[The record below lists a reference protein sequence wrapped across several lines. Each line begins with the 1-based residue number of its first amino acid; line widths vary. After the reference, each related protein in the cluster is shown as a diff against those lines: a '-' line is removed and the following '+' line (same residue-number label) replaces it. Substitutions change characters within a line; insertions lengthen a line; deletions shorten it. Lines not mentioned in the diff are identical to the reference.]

1 MWVKVSRHNGA
12 GMVGK
17 SRVGYATRI
26 RFAGLAAFC
35 SVLVVLGSW
44 TASCSPRAIEKY
56 SEVAREPNIRPDYSG
71 AVIPANIAPLNFRVL
86 EDGRAY
92 FVSVRSDRGRP
103 IRIFSKTGQ
112 IRIPVRPWHTLL
124 DANRG
129 RGVSFDVYV
138 RGTDRQWRRFQP
150 FANTIAQEDID
161 GTLVFRFMRPIYR
174 WWKDI
179 GIYQRNLAN
188 YSASVV
194 LHGRSFGGACLN
206 CHSFV
211 GNDPDTMS
219 IALRSA
225 TYGSHTLL
233 AHDGAVEK
241 IGAKWGYTAWHPSG
255 RVAVYSVNKV
265 TQFFRAGGMEVRDVV
280 DLDSALVCYRV
291 ESGKGESPRELA
303 DKDRLETYPTW
314 SPDGKYLYFCSA
326 PILWKDRNTVPPEN
340 YDKVKY
346 DLRRISYDVA
356 TNQWGKAETVLSAA
370 ETGQSIL
377 LPRISPD
384 GRFLLFCMCRY
395 GCFPVFQPS
404 SDLYLMDLATPT
416 SSGAADPTRSGATDP
431 TRSGATEKPYRKLAI
446 NSEFS
451 ESWHSWSSNSRWIAF
466 SSKRQDGLFT
476 RTYLSYVDGAG
487 TAYKPF
493 VLPQQDPTYYDSLL
507 ETYSVPELVKGPVRV
522 SKSRLAHAARAE
534 PSLTPDIPITGA
546 SPKAVPVDPQQERE

>member
-1 MWVKVSRHNGA
+1 
-12 GMVGK
+12 MVGK
-17 SRVGYATRI
+17 SRVGYATRT
-26 RFAGLAAFC
+26 RFAGLAVFC
-35 SVLVVLGSW
+35 CALVVFGSW
-44 TASCSPRAIEKY
+44 VSSCSPKAIEKY
-56 SEVAREPNIRPDYSG
+56 REVARAPNINPDYSG

-92 FVSVRSDRGRP
+92 FVAIRSDGGHP
-103 IRIFSKTGQ
+103 IRLFSKTGL
-112 IRIPVRPWHTLL
+112 IHIPVRPWRALL

-129 RGVSFDVYV
+129 RAVSFDVYV
-138 RGTDRQWRRFQP
+138 QGADGQWRRFQP
-150 FANTIAQEDID
+150 VANTVAKEDID
-161 GTLVFRFMRPIYR
+161 GTLVFRLMRPIYR

-179 GIYQRNLAN
+179 GIYQRNLTN
-188 YSASVV
+188 YDTSVV

-233 AHDGAVEK
+233 AHDGTVEK

-265 TQFFRAGGMEVRDVV
+265 TQFFQAGGMEVRDVV

-291 ESGKGESPRELA
+291 ESRKGKSPKELA

-326 PILWKDRNTVPPEN
+326 PILWKDRNTVPPVN
-340 YDKVKY
+340 YNKVKY

-356 TNQWGKAETVLSAA
+356 TDQWGKAETVLSAT

-395 GCFPVFQPS
+395 GCFPVYQPS
-404 SDLYLMDLATPT
+404 SDLYLMDLA
-416 SSGAADPTRSGATDP
+416 APTRSGAAG
-431 TRSGATEKPYRKLAI
+431 RQYRKLAI

-466 SSKRQDGLFT
+466 SSKRQGGLFT
-476 RTYLSYVDGAG
+476 RTYLSYVDSEG
-487 TAYKPF
+487 TAHKPF
-493 VLPQQDPTYYDSLL
+493 VVPQQDPTYYDSLL
-507 ETYSVPELVKGPVRV
+507 ETYSVPELIKGPVTA
-522 SKSRLAHAARAE
+522 SKSRLARAARAK
-534 PSLTPDIPITGA
+534 PSVVPDIPLTGA
-546 SPKAVPVDPQQERE
+546 TPKAALIDPQQERE

>member
-1 MWVKVSRHNGA
+1 M
-12 GMVGK
+12 
-17 SRVGYATRI
+17 T
-26 RFAGLAAFC
+26 
-35 SVLVVLGSW
+35 
-44 TASCSPRAIEKY
+44 SCSPKAIEKY
-56 SEVAREPNIRPDYSG
+56 SEVAREPNISPDYSG

-92 FVSVRSDRGRP
+92 FVAVRSDRGHP
-103 IRIFSKTGQ
+103 ISIFSKTGQ
-112 IRIPVRPWHTLL
+112 IHIPVRQWHALL

-129 RGVSFDVYV
+129 REVSFDIYV
-138 RGTDRQWRRFQP
+138 QGPDGQWRRFQP
-150 FANTIAQEDID
+150 LANTTAQEDID
-161 GTLVFRFMRPIYR
+161 GTLVFRFMKPLYR

-179 GIYQRNLAN
+179 GIYQRNLTN
-188 YSASVV
+188 YDVSGV

-219 IALRSA
+219 IALRST

-233 AHDGAVEK
+233 THNGAVEK

-255 RVAVYSVNKV
+255 QVAVYSVNKV

-280 DLDSALVCYRV
+280 DLDSALVCYHV
-291 ESGKGESPRELA
+291 ESGKGTSPKELA

-356 TNQWGKAETVLSAA
+356 TDQWGKAETVLSAA

-404 SDLYLMDLATPT
+404 SDLYLMDLGTPMR
-416 SSGAADPTRSGATDP
+416 SGAA
-431 TRSGATEKPYRKLAI
+431 EKQYRKLAI

-476 RTYLSYVDGAG
+476 RTYLSYVDSAG
-487 TAYKPF
+487 TAHKPF

-507 ETYSVPELVKGPVRV
+507 ETYSVPELVKGPVTV
-522 SKSRLAHAARAE
+522 SKSRLARAARAE
-534 PSLTPDIPITGA
+534 PSVVPEIPITGA
-546 SPKAVPVDPQQERE
+546 SPKVAPSEPQQERE

>member
-1 MWVKVSRHNGA
+1 M
-12 GMVGK
+12 
-17 SRVGYATRI
+17 
-26 RFAGLAAFC
+26 RFAGTAVLGSA
-35 SVLVVLGSW
+35 LVVLGTW
-44 TASCSPRAIEKY
+44 MASCSPKTIEKY
-56 SEVAREPNIRPDYSG
+56 SEVPREPNISPDYSG
-71 AVIPANIAPLNFRVL
+71 AVIPANIAPLNFRIL
-86 EDGRAY
+86 EQGRAY
-92 FVSVRSDRGRP
+92 LVTIRSERGRP
-103 IRIFSKTGQ
+103 IQIISKTGQ
-112 IRIPVRPWHTLL
+112 IRIPVRPWHALL
-124 DANRG
+124 DANRD
-129 RGVSFDVYV
+129 REVFFDVYV
-138 RGTDRQWRRFQP
+138 RGTDRQWQRFRP
-150 FANTIAQEDID
+150 VVNTVAPEDID
-161 GTLVFRFMRPIYR
+161 GTLVFRFMKPLYT
-174 WWKDI
+174 WWKDM

-188 YSASVV
+188 YDVSGV
-194 LHGRSFGGACLN
+194 LHGRSFGQGCLN

-233 AHDGAVEK
+233 AHHGDVEK

-265 TQFFRAGGMEVRDVV
+265 TQFFHAGGMEVRDVV

-291 ESGKGESPRELA
+291 ENKKGTSPKELA

-314 SPDGKYLYFCSA
+314 SPDGRYLYFCSA
-326 PILWKDRNTVPPEN
+326 PILWKDRNTVPPQN

-356 TNQWGKAETVLSAA
+356 TDQWGKAETVLAAA

-395 GCFPVFQPS
+395 GCFPVYQPS

-416 SSGAADPTRSGATDP
+416 RSSAAGPTRSGAA
-431 TRSGATEKPYRKLAI
+431 GKQYRKLAI

-466 SSKRQDGLFT
+466 SSKRQGGLFT
-476 RTYLSYVDGAG
+476 RTYLSYVDSEGAVH
-487 TAYKPF
+487 KPF
-493 VLPQQDPTYYDSLL
+493 ILPQQDPTYYDSLL
-507 ETYSVPELVKGPVRV
+507 ETYSVPELVKGPATV
-522 SKSRLAHAARAE
+522 SKSRLARAARAK
-534 PSLTPDIPITGA
+534 PSVTPEIPLTGA
-546 SPKAVPVDPQQERE
+546 SPKAAPIDPQQERE